1 MMNALPRSSNLAA
14 FYIVSTACTWLELL
28 VRTPASASSDAVWRP
43 PDPSKFLGAH
53 GYRNLREMRCNAVL
67 GLRQDGGAPALRID
81 AVEAGSSFARA
92 LARSWQGCAG
102 GFR

>member
-1 MMNALPRSSNLAA
+1 
-14 FYIVSTACTWLELL
+14 
-28 VRTPASASSDAVWRP
+28 
-43 PDPSKFLGAH
+43 
-53 GYRNLREMRCNAVL
+53 MRCNAVL

-92 LARSWQGCAG
+92 LARSFQGCTG